1 MDAKVIPEVYQEEI
15 NGPQI
20 QKVAGLYGTDYGCH
34 FFFKHYHFPKRAK
47 RNDDAD
53 EYARSDSPWSTIS
66 GVMKYY
72 RMSYEDIVSK
82 RSYLNIILLNAA
94 IPGAKPKEGEETRKV
109 HANEYFAQ
117 FM

>member
-1 MDAKVIPEVYQEEI
+1 
-15 NGPQI
+15 
-20 QKVAGLYGTDYGCH
+20 
-34 FFFKHYHFPKRAK
+34 
-47 RNDDAD
+47 
-53 EYARSDSPWSTIS
+53 
-66 GVMKYY
+66 MKYY

-94 IPGAKPKEGEETRKV
+94 IPGTKPKEREETKKV